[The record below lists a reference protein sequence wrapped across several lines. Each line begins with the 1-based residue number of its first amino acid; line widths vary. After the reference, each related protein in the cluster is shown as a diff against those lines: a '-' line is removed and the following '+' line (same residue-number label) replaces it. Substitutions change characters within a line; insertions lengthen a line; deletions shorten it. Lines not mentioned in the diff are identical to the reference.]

1 MGDQFEGFIPI
12 HTIFYAVFHPTE
24 GTKVRY
30 EFPPGNLESHNI
42 NFDAIKNYII
52 PKPQLCHKLLTLKYK
67 NYRIASYPVTV
78 NSPIYA
84 RNFFSFNFVF
94 VFPYDCQTSPY
105 EPAIARLGK
114 MFKVLEEQNLILSKA
129 EKDPIFYHFKQV
141 EIKDDQDAKSKPEKG
156 SHNLSKSQAF
166 ASEKYHKIMT
176 DIESADSTFSLKDL
190 VLRVYQDLNNYSE
203 CLIPIDEGNAV
214 DIKIFPMMTPPNSN
228 ISIEDVPVSTVNL
241 NKVIDVNWDPTM
253 LKIVPYIN
261 GLNSISKIAKLSV
274 SDPGLVIECIKH
286 LIYYNCVLLADIFQF
301 SNIYAP
307 TSSLRTFLT
316 DSVLSTECQSYV
328 VCEEDSTLPR
338 LPFKRVNHSATESV
352 DHELADSHRSQRT
365 SGSRTTSMSSNGEFF
380 PSSNNEMPALISE
393 ESLYRTGKHSQSSF
407 SSNNT
412 NPSNILARYLPT
424 KSCLFDLYRS
434 LSQGTSLREW
444 YGVHYGTIRANRID
458 VRRFITFGVINGLIY
473 RCYSY
478 PIMKN
483 LEIFDLA
490 KRLHRED
497 ISNHTVKHNKAKNP
511 SKNIFSTS
519 DIKFGVEYERQRNKH
534 HKALN
539 LDIADEVL
547 RNVYKKL
554 SVTNS
559 TDTRPNS
566 ADPIARLYRERS
578 LGSLADGSTNNIYRL
593 QNSDRPSKVSF
604 DKQQEIGHISKGM
617 SSSNDKVKMDEEAKL
632 ERRERD
638 LILLESVEAADS
650 LDTICVKL
658 EMSRYDVE
666 ALIQNLGEY
675 KIINS

>member
-1 MGDQFEGFIPI
+1 MGDQFEGFVPI

-42 NFDAIKNYII
+42 NFDTIKNYII
-52 PKPQLCHKLLTLKYK
+52 PKPQLCNKLLTLKYK

-94 VFPYDCQTSPY
+94 VFRYDCQTSPY

-129 EKDPIFYHFKQV
+129 ERDPVFYHFKSN
-141 EIKDDQDAKSKPEKG
+141 EATDDQDPKLIPEKG
-156 SHNLSKSQAF
+156 SQNLSKSEAY
-166 ASEKYHKIMT
+166 ASEKYSEIVN
-176 DIESADSTFSLKDL
+176 DLESDNCTFSLEDL

-214 DIKIFPMMTPPNSN
+214 DIKIFPLMTPPNSS
-228 ISIEDVPVSTVNL
+228 ISIEDVPVSTVDL

-253 LKIVPYIN
+253 LKIVPFID

-274 SDPGLVIECIKH
+274 SDPDLVIECIKH

-316 DSVLSTECQSYV
+316 DPALSTDCQSYV
-328 VCEEDSTLPR
+328 VCEEQSPLPR
-338 LPFKRVNHSATESV
+338 LPFRRGNRSATESS
-352 DHELADSHRSQRT
+352 DQELLDSHRSRRLSNSRAT
-365 SGSRTTSMSSNGEFF
+365 SVSSRSVFF
-380 PSSNNEMPALISE
+380 STPNNELPALIAE
-393 ESLYRTGKHSQSSF
+393 ESLFKTGKHSQSSF

-412 NPSNILARYLPT
+412 NPSDVLARYLPT
-424 KSCLFDLYRS
+424 KCCLFDLYRS
-434 LSQGTSLREW
+434 LSQGVSLKEW
-444 YGVHYGTIRANRID
+444 YGAHFSTIRANRID
-458 VRRFITFGVINGLIY
+458 VRRFITFGVIRGIIY

-478 PIMKN
+478 PVMRN

-490 KRLHRED
+490 KRLNLDENSIH
-497 ISNHTVKHNKAKNP
+497 NTKHNKAKSS

-519 DIKFGVEYERQRNKH
+519 DIKFGADDYRRIERQ

-547 RNVYKKL
+547 KNVYKKL
-554 SVTNS
+554 SITNGAE
-559 TDTRPNS
+559 TRPNS
-566 ADPIARLYRERS
+566 ADPISRLHRDNSPVSRS
-578 LGSLADGSTNNIYRL
+578 DSFMNNVYRL
-593 QNSDRPSKVSF
+593 KRSDRPSKVSF
-604 DKQQEIGHISKGM
+604 DKHQEMGHIGKASP
-617 SSSNDKVKMDEEAKL
+617 SPNEITRMDEKAESL
-632 ERRERD
+632 RQERD
-638 LILLESVEAADS
+638 MMLLESVEAADS

-658 EMSRYDVE
+658 EMPRYKVE
-666 ALIQNLGEY
+666 ELIHNLGDF
-675 KIINS
+675 KIVNS